1 MAEKRTINLDVNTNA
16 EQVGNQFDNLN
27 KSIDGTTK
35 SNKDL
40 HASFEEVYGEV
51 QPLTTQMG
59 EMEDRLYQMALAGEQ
74 NTKEFKDLT
83 KEVGKYRKV
92 QIDTDLTVDAAAM
105 TMGQKLGGALQGAA
119 SGFAITQGAMG
130 LFGTESEEVEAAL
143 LKVNSAM
150 AIADGIRGIQEGAKA
165 IKAMT
170 AATKLQTIA
179 TNIQAGAQK
188 VLNLVMAANPLTLII
203 TGVTTLIALFGAW
216 FAGIEGIKNGLMAV
230 TDWLG
235 ITDSEA
241 EEMAAKR
248 EQEAET
254 QRKLQE
260 AEEKRAE
267 RLHNSK
273 MSGLDNE
280 IALARAQ
287 GKDTTK
293 LQKKKINEEIKIK
306 KAKLATLAV
315 DEAKIN
321 ALRTQLIAMQQQG
334 KLSGKLATEALKIL
348 DKQQAESD
356 KLKNEI
362 KKLETDLKIVDIEFE
377 NRSKSRSSS
386 TKKQKISDLEFERKI
401 QDLQLS
407 QLEKTTENEIKI
419 LKVKYDRIIEDTKL
433 NESLKEEQKTAIII
447 EQEKIRD
454 NEINKIRLKSTENLL
469 KLETKSIEDIKP
481 ITELKLQEQK
491 EYYDKVDEIAAKSG
505 LKRKEVEEELKNASF
520 NIAKDTLSLVSEINS
535 LFVAKNEKEA
545 KRSFKIDKA
554 AKLASAGIAG
564 VQAVLESFK
573 SASAS
578 PITIG
583 FPAYPFIQAGLAGT
597 FAAANIAKIS
607 KSKFEGGGGGEVD
620 AAIDSASGGG
630 GGGGATPTAQ
640 FNVVGDSGINQLA
653 ELQNQQPT
661 KAFVV
666 SGEVTT
672 AQSLDRNRVQ
682 NATL

>member
-40 HASFEEVYGEV
+40 HASFEEVYGEIK
-51 QPLTTQMG
+51 PLTGEMG

-92 QIDTDLTVDAAAM
+92 QIDTDLAVDAAAM
-105 TMGQKLGGALQGAA
+105 TMSQKLGGALQGAA

-150 AIADGIRGIQEGAKA
+150 AIADGIRGLQEGAKA
-165 IKAMT
+165 IQAMT

-188 VLNLVMAANPLTLII
+188 VLNLVMAVNPLTLII
-203 TGVTTLIALFGAW
+203 TAVTTLIALFGAW

-248 EQEAET
+248 EREAET
-254 QRKLQE
+254 QKRLQK
-260 AEEKRAE
+260 AEQKRAE
-267 RLHNSK
+267 SLHNSK
-273 MSGLDNE
+273 VNALNNE
-280 IALARAQ
+280 IRLAKAN
-287 GKDTTK
+287 GKDTSKIQKQKIQEEINLRKAKIQSLMVTNQEIQNQRALLDIMIAQGGKTGKIGEDLLKRLDEQQGITK
-293 LQKKKINEEIKIK
+293 LREEIKN
-306 KAKLATLAV
+306 LEV
-315 DEAKIN
+315 D
-321 ALRTQLIAMQQQG
+321 MQ
-334 KLSGKLATEALKIL
+334 
-348 DKQQAESD
+348 
-356 KLKNEI
+356 
-362 KKLETDLKIVDIEFE
+362 IVDIEFE

-666 SGEVTT
+666 SGDVTT